1 MDASEFF
8 PAILIKNLLE
18 GVKMRKIVERVKEK
32 TSIPIYERKV
42 ENVLSAILASDD
54 PWKIVDLSEE
64 PLPLVVAI
72 VEALHD
78 TGYVEFKN
86 GILLTQKG
94 KELVE
99 KYGIGKREDYT
110 CGHCQGKTVEVDAFS
125 DLLEQFREIVKGRP
139 EPKHEFDQAYVTPE
153 TTIARVALMHTR
165 GDLKNK
171 EVFVLG
177 DDDLTSIALML
188 SSLPKRIAVLD
199 IDERLTNFIKK
210 TAEEL
215 GYNNVEIFTFDL
227 RKPLP
232 DYAIRKFDTFITDPP
247 ETVEAIRA
255 FVGRG
260 IVTLKGP
267 GCAGYFGIT
276 RRESSV
282 DKWYQIEKLLITEFN
297 VAITDIIRNFNEYV
311 NWGYVEETRAW
322 KLLPIKTM
330 PTYNWYKSYM
340 VRIQTIE
347 GSRGY
352 EEEITI
358 GQELYD
364 DEESSTT

>member
-72 VEALHD
+72 VDALHD

-199 IDERLTNFIKK
+199 IDERLTHFIKK

-215 GYNNVEIFTFDL
+215 GYNNVGIFTFDL

-282 DKWYQIEKLLITEFN
+282 DKW
-297 VAITDIIRNFNEYV
+297 
-311 NWGYVEETRAW
+311 
-322 KLLPIKTM
+322 
-330 PTYNWYKSYM
+330 
-340 VRIQTIE
+340 
-347 GSRGY
+347 
-352 EEEITI
+352 
-358 GQELYD
+358 LYG
-364 DEESSTT
+364 

>member
-1 MDASEFF
+1 MKA
-8 PAILIKNLLE
+8 
-18 GVKMRKIVERVKEK
+18 VVERVRER
-32 TSIPIYERKV
+32 TPIPVYERTI
-42 ENVLSAILASDD
+42 ENVLSAILASRD
-54 PWKIVDLSEE
+54 PWRIVDLSEE
-64 PLPLVVAI
+64 PLPLVVAV
-72 VEALHD
+72 VEALHEL
-78 TGYVEFKN
+78 GYVEFKD
-86 GILLTQKG
+86 GIVLTQKG

-110 CGHCQGKTVEVDAFS
+110 CKHCQGKTVELNAFS
-125 DLLEQFREIVKGRP
+125 DLLEEFKEIVKNRP
-139 EPKHEFDQAYVTPE
+139 QPKHEFDQAYVTPE
-153 TTIARVALMHTR
+153 TTVARVALMHTR
-165 GDLKNK
+165 GDLENK

-188 SSLPKRIAVLD
+188 SGLPKRIAVLD
-199 IDERLTNFIKK
+199 IDERLTRFIEK
-210 TAEEL
+210 TAEEI

-232 DYAIRKFDTFITDPP
+232 DYALRKFDTFITDPP
-247 ETVEAIRA
+247 ETVDAVRA

-260 IVTLKGP
+260 IATLKGP

-282 DKWYQIEKLLITEFN
+282 DKWHQIEKLLITEFN
-297 VAITDIIRNFNEYV
+297 VVITDIIRNFNEYV

-322 KLLPIKTM
+322 RLLPVKTM
-330 PTYNWYKSYM
+330 PTYNWYRSYM
-340 VRIQTIE
+340 LRIQTIE
-347 GSRGY
+347 GSKGY
-352 EEEITI
+352 EEEITA